1 MPYSKEEE
9 EILAFLRS
17 EHESYYRGDFEA
29 FIEHWHHGPEVRRIV
44 SGTQVGTR
52 IHRGWQELLPR
63 FKEGFRKYPQNV
75 DARESLRWENIQI
88 QVAGDMAW
96 IAYDQVLVRNIP
108 GIHAPPLSH
117 EVKIVQRFDGDWKLV
132 CLTVQAPGIGREDV
146 PLIELDADGKLVG
159 VNTLASER
167 LKSHRGLILSGNRV
181 KARNRAFDTGL
192 QTAIQWSKDRLA
204 TNLPRG
210 FQEMLASVVPLG
222 EDVAGNPLF
231 CWVTPEQER
240 VLISFDDQ
248 FLLRGRLKKAAA
260 MFGLSPAQLALAE
273 LLASGYDLVKSAEEL
288 EVSVN
293 TLRTQA
299 RRMFEKTNT
308 HNQVALVSR
317 LLNIHG
323 PD

>member
-1 MPYSKEEE
+1 MPYSDEEK

-17 EHESYYRGDFEA
+17 EQESYYRGDFEA
-29 FIEHWHHGPEVRRIV
+29 FIKHWHHGPEVRRIL
-44 SGTQVGTR
+44 SGPQVGTR
-52 IHRGWQELLPR
+52 VHRGWKELLPR
-63 FKEGFRKYPQNV
+63 FKEGFRQYPQNF
-75 DARESLRWENIQI
+75 DARELLRWENIQI
-88 QVAGDMAW
+88 QVSSDMAW
-96 IAYDQVLVRNIP
+96 ISYDQFLVRHIP
-108 GIHAPPLSH
+108 GIHAAPLSH

-159 VNTLASER
+159 VNALANER
-167 LKSHRGLILSGNRV
+167 LSSHMGLMLSAKRV
-181 KARNRAFDTGL
+181 RARNRAFDTGL
-192 QTAIQWSKDRLA
+192 QAAIERSKDRLA

-210 FQEMLASVVPLG
+210 FQEMQASVVPLG
-222 EDVAGNPLF
+222 EDGAGNPLF

-240 VLISFDDQ
+240 VLISFDDE
-248 FLLRGRLKKAAA
+248 FLLRGRLKRAAA
-260 MFGLSPAQLALAE
+260 VFRLSPAQLDLAE
-273 LLASGYDLVKSAEEL
+273 LLASGRDLVKSAEEL

-293 TLRTQA
+293 TVRTQA

-317 LLNIHG
+317 LLNVHG